1 MTMVTTHKNKDCSYN
16 AFCFNLTNDFKSFC
30 DAFTL
35 FGDVQNLEARYKE
48 YLSRWS
54 QKKVVMNSA
63 NNQKVIFVNLHQD
76 NELPVAKR
84 RKVQEDPWMSNAKR
98 IYCSVQE
105 MYQLLDT
112 NADVYSDPHL
122 ATHPMSDDEITIF
135 ESSITAFLTTSTGQ
149 IDSLR
154 QAIPESMHE
163 HTKNHRLGIISH
175 LLSELKKLMNRFQM
189 LQQRRNREEL
199 ELFRD
204 PLKCN
209 PSNFEGDDLMDE
221 SSDRVHIQCL
231 GELDDDYLARIEQ
244 EDEYFQRFYQEYEN
258 DELLEEIANAPLLLP
273 SEKLGTSSILNQS
286 YHVKND
292 NNSDPKPS
300 VRFDPKFAPKS
311 PEIHQQQQ
319 HNAELDLIQNKREN
333 EILEQE
339 QLFLSTSVQST
350 KLDGVQKAESQMMQ
364 VTALLS
370 QFANLIAEQQEEVQV
385 IADSTKE
392 SRKNVDSGREK
403 LVQATEQKRK
413 GRHYFA
419 WIIFTMGLVL
429 LFLNAIIT

>member
-1 MTMVTTHKNKDCSYN
+1 MTTVTTHKNKDCSYS
-16 AFCFNLTNDFKSFC
+16 AFCFNLTKDFKRFC

-35 FGDVQNLEARYKE
+35 FGDVQSLEARYEE

-54 QKKVVMNSA
+54 QKQDVMNSA
-63 NNQKVIFVNLHQD
+63 RNSKVPFVNLYQD
-76 NELPVAKR
+76 KELPVAKR

-122 ATHPMSDDEITIF
+122 AAHPMSDDEITIF
-135 ESSITAFLTTSTGQ
+135 ESSITSFLTTSTGQ

-154 QAIPESMHE
+154 QAIPESMQE

-189 LQQRRNREEL
+189 LQHRRNREEM

-204 PLKCN
+204 PLKCS

-221 SSDRVHIQCL
+221 IQCL
-231 GELDDDYLARIEQ
+231 GDLDDDYLARIEE

-258 DELLEEIANAPLLLP
+258 DELLEEIASAPLLLP
-273 SEKLGTSSILNQS
+273 SEKYGINQS

-292 NNSDPKPS
+292 NHSDPKPN
-300 VRFDPKFAPKS
+300 VRFDPKFAPQT
-311 PEIHQQQQ
+311 PEFHHQQQQ
-319 HNAELDLIQNKREN
+319 HNAELELIHNKREH

-385 IADSTKE
+385 IAESTKD

-419 WIIFTMGLVL
+419 WIIFTMGLAL
-429 LFLNAIIT
+429 LFLNTIIA